1 MPDERDDT
9 PPPLGREMLLRLGA
23 DTLLRLGREMLLRLG
38 ADTLLRL
45 GREMLRV
52 GGV

>member
-1 MPDERDDT
+1 MPPRLTPPLVMPDERDDT

-23 DTLLRLGREMLLRLG
+23 DTLLRLGREML
-38 ADTLLRL
+38 
-45 GREMLRV
+45 RV